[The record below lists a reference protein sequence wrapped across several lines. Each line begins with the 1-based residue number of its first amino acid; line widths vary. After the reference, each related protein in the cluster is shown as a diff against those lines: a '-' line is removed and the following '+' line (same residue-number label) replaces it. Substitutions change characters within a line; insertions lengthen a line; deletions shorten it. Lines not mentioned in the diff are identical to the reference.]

1 MLTKREVPRAN
12 VSEEPTDTTDGDLQA
27 RVTARLGSKL
37 PGGWELQTL
46 IGFGGMAAVFSAFDA
61 NGRPV
66 AVKLMHEHLV
76 QDDRLR
82 AQFVLEAEILQRI
95 EQINAIQVFETNV
108 SFSNV
113 PFFVMELLEGE
124 NVGAYRR
131 RVGPT
136 IPFPEVLTIC
146 DGTLAVL
153 SACHETGIVHR
164 DIKPSNLFLTESGRI
179 KLVDFGV
186 AVCGWA
192 DDWVAG
198 QGVLGTPAY
207 MSPEQATG
215 AVEIDQRADL
225 FSVGAT
231 VFRLLTGKRVNDGR
245 TNDESFII
253 AATTPAPSLASVAPE
268 LPMELIHFVNKA
280 LSWERRDRFGS
291 ALEMRTALNDIRAR
305 ERELSEEAVQR
316 SARHQ
321 LHALGGGQ
329 DAERRTEDDPELSG
343 LVRIFDS
350 MKRVFRAVRTYG
362 WGHAET
368 IRIHTVFF
376 RTFWETLES
385 LGGEL
390 GWKITPNA
398 FEHDGLIVW
407 EPEPPFD
414 DIPYN
419 LFGSG
424 FRSVRILP
432 NISESEMIEFL
443 RLMML
448 DPLDDLEIE
457 DDLST
462 LFLEKNLENIVAV
475 LVSPLEN
482 IALLQGFD
490 ALKGTLEALEEELRR
505 TMAQFQGSRL
515 ADEAE
520 ALAIT
525 VADDEDIEEHLTI
538 KARALAL
545 NVEDLKSLRESMR
558 LSTQEWKHRLSVVL
572 ADAIVDAFEQGD
584 LDLVMG
590 PFSELVSRWIGLGR
604 FKRLMELY
612 VSLSP
617 RLPAGL
623 RGQLALPCF
632 PSHNLRLLIEGLTH
646 YSKVE
651 GTSIES
657 GLLTLLSDLGS
668 HALDPVLTIL
678 PEIEQ
683 EALQNILL
691 NFIGEHL
698 DGNGHAVGQMLA
710 NAAPQLALRAL
721 DALRSR
727 NQLDVF
733 HALAEISRHPNKRVW
748 SAALGE
754 RLRLGDTAAA
764 AELSRLLDDQKI
776 ENRTHAL
783 SLIKQFKLTSLS
795 NLVISRVND
804 PNFHSFSLHEMRLT
818 LQALGAVHPEKAE
831 ALAIGFVKRKKLVA
845 KLQRDGSRKVGI
857 ELLAQIGRSEEAL
870 TALKSVAKERWARKG
885 AVRQLV
891 RAALEAVA
899 TRFEEP
905 AEVE

>member
-1 MLTKREVPRAN
+1 MNEEV
-12 VSEEPTDTTDGDLQA
+12 TGTTDNDLQA
-27 RVTARLGSKL
+27 RVAARLGTKL

-46 IGFGGMAAVFSAFDA
+46 IGFGGMAAVFSAVDGE
-61 NGRPV
+61 GRPV

-76 QDDRLR
+76 HDDRLR

-108 SFSNV
+108 TFSNV
-113 PFFVMELLEGE
+113 PFFVMELLDGE
-124 NVGAYRR
+124 NVGAFRR

-136 IPFPEVLTIC
+136 LAFSEVLNIC

-153 SACHETGIVHR
+153 TACHETGIIHR
-164 DIKPSNLFLTESGRI
+164 DIKPSNLFRTGAGRI

-186 AVCGWA
+186 ALCGWA
-192 DDWVAG
+192 DDWAAG
-198 QGVLGTPAY
+198 HGVLGTPAY

-231 VFRLLTGKRVNDGR
+231 VFRLLTGRRVNDGR

-253 AATTPAPSLASVAPE
+253 AATTPAPSLASVAPQ

-280 LSWERRDRFGS
+280 LNWERRDRFSS
-291 ALEMRTALNDIRAR
+291 ALEMRTALADLRGR
-305 ERELSEEAVQR
+305 EAELSEEAAQR

-329 DAERRTEDDPELSG
+329 EVEKRIEDDPELSG
-343 LVRIFDS
+343 LVRIFEA
-350 MKRVFRAVRTYG
+350 MRRVFRAVRTYG

-376 RTFWETLES
+376 RTFWEILES

-398 FEHDGLIVW
+398 FEHDGMVVW
-407 EPEPPFD
+407 EPDPPFD

-419 LFGSG
+419 MFGSG
-424 FRSVRILP
+424 FRSIRILP

-482 IALLQGFD
+482 LALLQGFD
-490 ALKGTLEALEEELRR
+490 TLKDNLEALEEELRR

-520 ALAIT
+520 SVTIA
-525 VADDEDIEEHLTI
+525 VAEDEDVEEHLTI

-545 NVEDLKSLRESMR
+545 SVEDLRALRESMR
-558 LSTQEWKHRLSVVL
+558 LSRQEWKHRLSLVL
-572 ADAIVDAFEQGD
+572 ADAIVDGAEQGD
-584 LDLVMG
+584 IELVMS
-590 PFSELVSRWIGLGR
+590 PFSELITRWIGLGR
-604 FKRLMELY
+604 FKRLIEIY
-612 VSLSP
+612 DATST
-617 RLPAGL
+617 RLPVDL
-623 RGQLALPCF
+623 RGQLAFRCF

-651 GTSIES
+651 GTAIES
-657 GLLTLLSDLGS
+657 GLLTLFSDLGA
-668 HALDPVLTIL
+668 HALDAVLTIL

-683 EALQNILL
+683 EALQNVLL
-691 NFIGEHL
+691 RFLAEHL
-698 DGNGHAVGQMLA
+698 DGNGIAVGQMLA
-710 NAAPQLALRAL
+710 KGTAQLALRAL
-721 DALRSR
+721 ELLRSR

-733 HALAEISRHPNKRVW
+733 QALAEISRHPNKRVW

-764 AELSRLLDDQKI
+764 AELTRLLDDERI

-783 SLIKQFKLTSLS
+783 SLIKQFRLKTLS
-795 NLVISRVND
+795 SLVISRVND
-804 PNFHSFSLHEMRLT
+804 PGFPNLSLHEMRLT
-818 LQALGAVHPEKAE
+818 LQALGAVDPEKAE
-831 ALAIGFVKRKKLVA
+831 TLAIGFVKRKKLVA

-857 ELLAQIGRSEEAL
+857 ELLAQIGRSQEAL
-870 TALKSVAKERWARKG
+870 ATLKSVAKERWARKG

-891 RAALEAVA
+891 KAALEAVA
-899 TRFEEP
+899 SRFEEP
-905 AEVE
+905 AEAE